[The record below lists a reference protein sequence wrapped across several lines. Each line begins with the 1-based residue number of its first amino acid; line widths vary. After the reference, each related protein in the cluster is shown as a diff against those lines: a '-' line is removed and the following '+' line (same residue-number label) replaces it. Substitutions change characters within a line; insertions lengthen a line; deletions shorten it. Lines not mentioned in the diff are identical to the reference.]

1 MKKVSIVTALVILM
15 GGLGCGQ
22 SSPKRDQIPILKKRI
37 FELQTAVKYRNLAA
51 IDSLLSVKIISR
63 KQGSD
68 SLLSFV
74 YGGDGAYPFDRFGN
88 CSIVYTSDKA
98 RVDCFIMDSTAQA
111 DRPITFFLAH
121 EHDLWLFTSF
131 QPGLAQPDSAH
142 LR

>member
-1 MKKVSIVTALVILM
+1 MKMVRVVATLVILTSTY
-15 GGLGCGQ
+15 GCGTR
-22 SSPKRDQIPILKKRI
+22 SPERDQIPILKKRI
-37 FELQTAVKYRNLAA
+37 YQLQMAVKDRNLTA

-68 SLLSFV
+68 SMLSFV
-74 YGGDGAYPFDRFGN
+74 YGGDGSYPFDRFGN
-88 CSIVYTSDKA
+88 YSIVYTSDKA
-98 RVDCFIMDSTAQA
+98 RVDCFIMDSTAQT